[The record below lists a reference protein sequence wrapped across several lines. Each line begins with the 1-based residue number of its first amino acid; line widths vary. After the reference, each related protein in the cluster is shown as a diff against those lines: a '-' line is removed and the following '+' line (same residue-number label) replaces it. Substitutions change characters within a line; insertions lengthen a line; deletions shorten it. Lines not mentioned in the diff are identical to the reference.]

1 MRKWT
6 VESFGEPEDVWRLED
21 NAMSFEPGPG
31 QVKVK
36 VEAAGPGLP
45 ETLMKNISLVG
56 AMPVGYSAEQVMVAH
71 QDLLHHWRQG
81 ELEVTN
87 CQVFDFD
94 DARSAIAHIAAGKVE
109 GKVVVRLTGRSE

>member
-1 MRKWT
+1 MRRWT

-21 NAMSFEPGPG
+21 S
-31 QVKVK
+31 
-36 VEAAGPGLP
+36 
-45 ETLMKNISLVG
+45 
-56 AMPVGYSAEQVMVAH
+56 AMPVGYSSEQVMVAH